1 MKPVKYGHCEFEAH
15 RSRAFT
21 ESLLPR
27 ACVHRHTRAITFK
40 PLKMNNP
47 EFRQT
52 LHNLSHNLESA
63 NQAAQENIY
72 TFTQLYID
80 PCLTGIK
87 SCLYDCTA
95 PCFPNRED
103 NLRRRRGRS
112 RGRAEYNFDFYNAWE
127 DEEEAN
133 ENSLRWGDDEL
144 DSLLAG
150 RGAPSDQ
157 PKRQRAMS
165 YGSRGR
171 RKPTN
176 IQPDSDQDPT
186 IIPGS
191 SYLGFLERLPW
202 KIGSRKLRYRPSAAD
217 LQENP
222 GGTKV
227 KDDTTEP
234 LLEEN
239 EDDGQVW
246 RKAHG
251 RQRSDTTNSQSTT
264 NSLSSRGD
272 LIMSDE
278 EDDAVPLDDE
288 FAVALSRRM
297 TNQGVGEDQAV
308 GKSRNSSGKRPRD
321 SLRSNRT
328 ASSKSVRSAGSKSQR
343 SASQKS
349 LPPVSTLTG
358 SEHPTDP
365 TLLDLKQQEEEME
378 RQEELEIKQKRDAA
392 KRLALERGLSS
403 MQADLDPSSPED
415 GTSSIAL
422 RSPTVEQETIQFPEL
437 LPDQFV
443 PETSGDAGTT
453 DGKDP
458 T

>member
-1 MKPVKYGHCEFEAH
+1 
-15 RSRAFT
+15 
-21 ESLLPR
+21 
-27 ACVHRHTRAITFK
+27 
-40 PLKMNNP
+40 MNNP

-63 NQAAQENIY
+63 NQTAQENIY

-80 PCLTGIK
+80 PCLSGVK

-95 PCFPNRED
+95 PCFPNREGS
-103 NLRRRRGRS
+103 LRRRRGRS
-112 RGRAEYNFDFYNAWE
+112 RGRAEYSFDFYSAWE

-133 ENSLRWGDDEL
+133 ENTLRWGDDEL

-150 RGAPSDQ
+150 RGSASEQ

-171 RKPTN
+171 RKPTTLH
-176 IQPDSDQDPT
+176 PEPEVDPT

-202 KIGSRKLRYRPSAAD
+202 KIGSRTLRYKPSAAD
-217 LQENP
+217 LQEHP
-222 GGTKV
+222 GAVRV
-227 KDDTTEP
+227 KDGAAEP

-239 EDDGQVW
+239 EDDTEVW
-246 RKAHG
+246 RKGHG
-251 RQRSDTTNSQSTT
+251 RQRSDTTTSRSTT

-297 TNQGVGEDQAV
+297 TNQGVNEESGN
-308 GKSRNSSGKRPRD
+308 GKSRSTSGKRPRD

-328 ASSKSVRSAGSKSQR
+328 TSSKSIRSPGSKSQR
-343 SASQKS
+343 SMSQKS
-349 LPPVSTLTG
+349 LAPVVPLPENDDS
-358 SEHPTDP
+358 HAP
-365 TLLDLKQQEEEME
+365 TLLDLQQQEQEVE
-378 RQEELEIKQKRDAA
+378 REEELEVKVKREAA
-392 KRLALERGLSS
+392 RRLALERGLSS
-403 MQADLDPSSPED
+403 TEVKPDPPAQTDDIIDHTLQIPESGLETPDLPEPIPDQVIPED
-415 GTSSIAL
+415 SS
-422 RSPTVEQETIQFPEL
+422 TIDRPEEEGS
-437 LPDQFV
+437 D
-443 PETSGDAGTT
+443 
-453 DGKDP
+453 
-458 T
+458 